1 MDVLLTALGIVVI
14 VAGLMDM
21 FHTLLHPSGQGR
33 LSRLVLSTV
42 WKVSKATGHRAGS
55 AVGPAAMVAVV
66 LLWVVLQAAG
76 WALIYY
82 PHVPGGFMYSSGIN
96 PAAYPDGLEAVYVS
110 VVTLSTLGYGDVV
123 ATDSWIRVAAPFE
136 ALTGFALLTAALTWF
151 TQIYP
156 PLMRRRALALELKG
170 LADADYAETIEEVE
184 PVIASRVLDS
194 LQADLTKISVDFTQH
209 TEGFYFQESDPDLSL
224 ARQLPYALRLRDAAM
239 ARSEPAVRSSA
250 QRLSSALDQ
259 LGSEIKDDF
268 VGTGEHPG
276 EVFAAYAAEHGQSTR
291 A

>member
-82 PHVPGGFMYSSGIN
+82 PHVPGGFMYSSGIDA
-96 PAAYPDGLEAVYVS
+96 AAYPDAVEAVYVS

-156 PLMRRRALALELKG
+156 PLMRRRALALELKAGRRRLCRDDRGGRAGHRLPGPGFPAGGSHEDLRG
-170 LADADYAETIEEVE
+170 LHPAHRGFLFSGER
-184 PVIASRVLDS
+184 PRSVLGT
-194 LQADLTKISVDFTQH
+194 AV
-209 TEGFYFQESDPDLSL
+209 
-224 ARQLPYALRLRDAAM
+224 AVCAA
-239 ARSEPAVRSSA
+239 AP
-250 QRLSSALDQ
+250 
-259 LGSEIKDDF
+259 
-268 VGTGEHPG
+268 
-276 EVFAAYAAEHGQSTR
+276 
-291 A
+291 

>member
-1 MDVLLTALGIVVI
+1 M
-14 VAGLMDM
+14 
-21 FHTLLHPSGQGR
+21 
-33 LSRLVLSTV
+33 
-42 WKVSKATGHRAGS
+42 
-55 AVGPAAMVAVV
+55 
-66 LLWVVLQAAG
+66 
-76 WALIYY
+76 
-82 PHVPGGFMYSSGIN
+82 
-96 PAAYPDGLEAVYVS
+96 
-110 VVTLSTLGYGDVV
+110 
-123 ATDSWIRVAAPFE
+123 
-136 ALTGFALLTAALTWF
+136 
-151 TQIYP
+151 
-156 PLMRRRALALELKG
+156 
-170 LADADYAETIEEVE
+170 
-184 PVIASRVLDS
+184 
-194 LQADLTKISVDFTQH
+194 SVDFTQH

>member
-1 MDVLLTALGIVVI
+1 MDVLLTVLGIVVI

-42 WKVSKATGHRAGS
+42 WRVSKVTGHRAGS

-82 PHVPGGFMYSSGIN
+82 PHVPGGFMYSSGIDA
-96 PAAYPDGLEAVYVS
+96 AAYPDAVEAVYVS

-123 ATDSWIRVAAPFE
+123 ATDPWIRVASPFE

-156 PLMRRRALALELKG
+156 PLMRRRALALEIKG
-170 LADADYAETIEEVE
+170 LADADYAETIGEVE
-184 PVIASRVLDS
+184 PAIASRVLDS

-209 TEGFYFQESDPDLSL
+209 TEGFYFQESNPDLSL

-239 ARSEPAVRSSA
+239 ARSEPAVRLSA
-250 QRLSSALDQ
+250 QRLSSALNQ

>member
-82 PHVPGGFMYSSGIN
+82 PHVPGGFMYSSGIDA
-96 PAAYPDGLEAVYVS
+96 AAYPDAVEAVYVS

-156 PLMRRRALALELKG
+156 PLMRRRALALEIKG

-184 PVIASRVLDS
+184 PW
-194 LQADLTKISVDFTQH
+194 
-209 TEGFYFQESDPDLSL
+209 
-224 ARQLPYALRLRDAAM
+224 
-239 ARSEPAVRSSA
+239 
-250 QRLSSALDQ
+250 
-259 LGSEIKDDF
+259 
-268 VGTGEHPG
+268 
-276 EVFAAYAAEHGQSTR
+276 
-291 A
+291 

>member
-1 MDVLLTALGIVVI
+1 MGVVLTILGIIVI
-14 VAGLMDM
+14 VVGLQDM
-21 FHTLLHPSGQGR
+21 FHTLLHPSGRGG
-33 LSRLVLSTV
+33 LSRRVLSAV
-42 WKVSKATGHRAGS
+42 WRVSKVTGHRAGS

-66 LLWVVLQAAG
+66 LLWVVLQTAG

-82 PHVPGGFMYSSGIN
+82 PHVPGGFTYSTGID
-96 PAAYPDGLEAVYVS
+96 PDAYPDAVEAVYVS
-110 VVTLSTLGYGDVV
+110 VVTLSTLGYGDMV
-123 ATDSWIRVAAPFE
+123 ATDSWIRVTSPFE
-136 ALTGFALLTAALTWF
+136 ALTGFALLTAAMTWF
-151 TQIYP
+151 TQNYP

-170 LADADYAETIEEVE
+170 LADADYAETVEEIE
-184 PVIASRVLDS
+184 PTIASRILDS

-209 TEGFYFQESDPDLSL
+209 TEGFYFQESNPDLSL
-224 ARQLPYALRLRDAAM
+224 AHQLPYALRMRDAAM
-239 ARSEPAVRSSA
+239 TRPEPAMRLSA